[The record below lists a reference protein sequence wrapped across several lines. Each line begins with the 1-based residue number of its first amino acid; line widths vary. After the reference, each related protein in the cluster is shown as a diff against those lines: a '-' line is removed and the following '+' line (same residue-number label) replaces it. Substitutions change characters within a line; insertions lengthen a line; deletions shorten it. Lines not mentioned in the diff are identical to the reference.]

1 MQNFSFLSLF
11 TDYDRWQNLNCR
23 LRGISLPYPF
33 NEHFFPYLCSCYEEH
48 TRSFNSDKP
57 PRQVLVVIRSLIN
70 SDRCGPFNHSSV
82 KLKVSIG
89 GGLFCKRTEPVIITI
104 ISVVHLSGKYHR
116 QDKIKRSRVS
126 KLVMPW
132 ITEAGTHPGHCQSIK
147 SSTALELVR
156 TTCIHVQGYPSG
168 DLLIP
173 LRISE
178 PLLFLLVLMQSIFYM
193 FHSLLED
200 SYIIYY
206 FIIIV
211 FILSLCEK

>member
-33 NEHFFPYLCSCYEEH
+33 NEHFFPYLCSCSEEH

-57 PRQVLVVIRSLIN
+57 PRQILVVIRSLIN

-89 GGLFCKRTEPVIITI
+89 GGLFCKRTETVIITI

-178 PLLFLLVLMQSIFYM
+178 PLLFLLILLHYLLHVSFPFRGILHFINYFY
-193 FHSLLED
+193 
-200 SYIIYY
+200 
-206 FIIIV
+206 
-211 FILSLCEK
+211 